1 MITLY
6 FVGFI
11 ITMIVI
17 LATSG
22 GVKNAILGAIFWPLV
37 LASFI
42 ALLRSGRGK

>member
-1 MITLY
+1 MITIY
-6 FVGFI
+6 FIGFI
-11 ITMIVI
+11 ATMMFI

-22 GVKNAILGAIFWPLV
+22 GFKNAILGAIFWPLV